1 MSTMAGCSEK
11 NFEEIL
17 EMTGEMEHLAELI
30 RHLSKDREGASADWM
45 MENVI
50 HPVLDE
56 LESHISSH
64 VSGEASVTELKS
76 FIHGWIEEF
85 MNV

>member
-1 MSTMAGCSEK
+1 MTGCSGK

-30 RHLSKDREGASADWM
+30 RHLSKEREGISSVWIT
-45 MENVI
+45 ENVI

-56 LESHISSH
+56 LGSHISSH
-64 VSGEASVTELKS
+64 LSGEVSVTELKS
-76 FIHGWIEEF
+76 LIHGWIEEC
-85 MNV
+85 MKV

>member
-1 MSTMAGCSEK
+1 MTGCSEK

-30 RHLSKDREGASADWM
+30 RHLSKDREGASPDWM
-45 MENVI
+45 MEKVI

-56 LESHISSH
+56 LESYISSH
-64 VSGEASVTELKS
+64 VSEEISIRELKS
-76 FIHGWIEEF
+76 LIHGWIEECL
-85 MNV
+85 NV